1 MSDAIAFLTDFDAVS
16 RVNKSLSQSFQLV
29 IHVSIESSHLIQKHR
44 GNAESRNKISQF
56 WFLPKDIAGEQSGE
70 RYTASQPIH

>member
-29 IHVSIESSHLIQKHR
+29 IHVSIESSHLI
-44 GNAESRNKISQF
+44 
-56 WFLPKDIAGEQSGE
+56 
-70 RYTASQPIH
+70 